1 MSRLKWRLALGGVVS
16 IAGVWI
22 AAAAVDFAAR
32 PLFSIL
38 PAAQA
43 QNPCS
48 PKKGKRK
55 NPCNPCAAKAG
66 RNNPCN
72 PCAAKAGRNNPC
84 NPCAAKAGRNN
95 PCNPCNPNRAAVNR
109 DNPCNPCNPNRA
121 ALNSDNPCN
130 PCNPCGVGRRKRG
143 PARKISWGRDYRS
156 FDKVNQLKL
165 SLDHGNRLVVSY
177 VSPKSSARIFR
188 RNAKRSLANR
198 KTGFRDYPVGTVI
211 VEESWDRDSAGK
223 KEDVGLLFF
232 MKKEKSDSDPSGGKW
247 RYGYTRSDFSLV
259 GEGNGGKVGYCAQ
272 CHSKAK
278 ERDYVFTR
286 DTRR

>member
-22 AAAAVDFAAR
+22 AAAAMDFAAR
-32 PLFSIL
+32 PLFSIF

-55 NPCNPCAAKAG
+55 
-66 RNNPCN
+66 
-72 PCAAKAGRNNPC
+72 NPC

-211 VEESWDRDSAGK
+211 VEESWDRGSAGK